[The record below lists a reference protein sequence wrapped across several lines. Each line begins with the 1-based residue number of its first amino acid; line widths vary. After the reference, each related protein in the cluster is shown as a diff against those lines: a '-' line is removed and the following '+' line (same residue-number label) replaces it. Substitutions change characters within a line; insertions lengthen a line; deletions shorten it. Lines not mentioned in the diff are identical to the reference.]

1 MRMPNRSPIPFLFA
15 LLSLLLLAPTLSAAE
30 PEAAPAVPAAATE
43 PTTPES
49 VASQDRKS
57 SPSIQQWVNWLP
69 PTLPPHEVE
78 WLRDNT
84 VFSLYFP
91 QQLAEARGSVLLV
104 PAAGQHA
111 AWPDHIRALTEQL
124 PPNGWSVL
132 VVTPMAASPPPQPA
146 PPPNATPQDSAAV
159 DETAAAA
166 QPATAAEPSA
176 ASSPETA
183 AVDSNMLDVLHAGI
197 ALLESKGQKNTI
209 LIGMGDGGM
218 AAVELAHKDMG
229 TGSSV
234 KGLVLADLP
243 ALARPAQKLSEIF
256 RLHPLMVLDIVHPE
270 SREAQRLRAGQLKQF
285 PQYYVV
291 QVPEPMADIQQRND
305 RFARRV
311 RGWLTRYVSGE
322 QKSGPHPRPQRRP
335 PASPEACSSRS
346 GVPTSIHCPP

>member
-1 MRMPNRSPIPFLFA
+1 MPNRSPIPFLLA
-15 LLSLLLLAPTLSAAE
+15 LLFLSLLAPTLSAAE
-30 PEAAPAVPAAATE
+30 PEAAPAAPAVATE
-43 PTTPES
+43 PTAPAS
-49 VASQDRKS
+49 VASQGRKS
-57 SPSIQQWVNWLP
+57 SPTIHQWVNWLP
-69 PTLPPHEVE
+69 PALPPHEVE

-91 QQLAEARGSVLLV
+91 QQLADARGSVLLV

-124 PPNGWSVL
+124 PPHGWSVL
-132 VVTPMAASPPPQPA
+132 VVTPVAASPPPPPA
-146 PPPNATPQDSAAV
+146 PPPQATPQQPTPPDSAEV
-159 DETAAAA
+159 DEAAAA
-166 QPATAAEPSA
+166 QPATAAEPST

-183 AVDSNMLDVLHAGI
+183 SVDSNMLDVLHAGI

-291 QVPEPMADIQQRND
+291 QLPEPMADIQQRND
-305 RFARRV
+305 RLARRV

-322 QKSGPHPRPQRRP
+322 QKSGPQPAAS
-335 PASPEACSSRS
+335 ASPAGE
-346 GVPTSIHCPP
+346 P